1 MPCCLRHTS
10 LFTRCGT
17 TACVPFLSVDVNRDL
32 FPINTIL
39 ILLFSHFTC
48 LLPNKSFQSR
58 LFRLYCSIVFY
69 CAHLH
74 QLALLRIQER
84 ISVQGS
90 FRTCWE
96 WKRVLEE
103 EKKEKRPLNEKST
116 SFGLILQ
123 NQGLCLDPKKRRKA
137 AGRLFP

>member
-32 FPINTIL
+32 FPITTIL

-103 EKKEKRPLNEKST
+103 EKKEKRQYTRQIIKSHDWRE
-116 SFGLILQ
+116 
-123 NQGLCLDPKKRRKA
+123 NCRK
-137 AGRLFP
+137 GNSITFFKTGNCP

>member
-103 EKKEKRPLNEKST
+103 EKKEKRQYTRQIIKSHDWRE
-116 SFGLILQ
+116 
-123 NQGLCLDPKKRRKA
+123 NCRKRKSITFFKT
-137 AGRLFP
+137 GNCP

>member
-103 EKKEKRPLNEKST
+103 EKKEKRQYTRQIIKSHDWRENCRKKEHYFFQNRKLPLT
-116 SFGLILQ
+116 
-123 NQGLCLDPKKRRKA
+123 
-137 AGRLFP
+137 